1 MGGKCECRRLSPI
14 AFGVSLGIITG
25 LSMMLFALSSWLWGY
40 GAPMIEQWGS
50 VFPGVGASLKGSFIG
65 LAWGFLEGYILGLLW
80 AWVYN
85 ICLCCCR
92 SCPCCER
99 TDKGCVAK

>member
-1 MGGKCECRRLSPI
+1 MGSKCKCMRLSAT

-25 LSMMLFALSSWLWGY
+25 IFMMFFAWSAWWWDFGTS
-40 GAPMIEQWGS
+40 IVDQWAS
-50 VFPGVGASLKGSFIG
+50 VYPGFSASIAGGFIG
-65 LAWGFLEGYILGLLW
+65 LGWGFLEGFVLGVLW

-92 SCPCCER
+92 CCYCCA
-99 TDKGCVAK
+99 TSDKECITK